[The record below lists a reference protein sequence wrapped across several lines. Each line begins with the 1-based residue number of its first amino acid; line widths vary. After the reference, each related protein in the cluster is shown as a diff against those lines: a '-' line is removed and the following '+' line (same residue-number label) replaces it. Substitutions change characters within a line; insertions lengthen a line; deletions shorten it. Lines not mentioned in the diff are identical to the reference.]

1 MKIEVNDLAVRFADR
16 STFQSVT
23 AIQDLNL
30 TVEEGEFV
38 CVVGPSGCGK
48 TTLLRVIA
56 GLERATQGFAEI
68 HASDTMRPD
77 YAMVFQNAGLF
88 PWMTVLENVAYGMRI
103 QASYLRLLWLS
114 IKEGHLLLD
123 QWRDVAGPNR
133 YARALKWIERVGLSK
148 FVDAFPGQLSG
159 GMQQRV
165 GLARAFAHNA
175 EVLLLDE
182 PFGALDAQ
190 TRLILQDT
198 LLGLWKASDMT
209 VLFVTHS
216 IEEALTLADRIVVMS
231 ARPGHIIAEFKVDF
245 ERPRDVMK
253 LRTTPEFGQKYGE
266 IWDVLREEVQAAN
279 QQLY

>member
-1 MKIEVNDLAVRFADR
+1 MKIEVNDLTVRFADR
-16 STFQSVT
+16 NTFQPIT
-23 AIQDLNL
+23 ALQDLSL
-30 TVEEGEFV
+30 SVEDGEFV

-56 GLERATQGFAEI
+56 GLERATQGTANI
-68 HASDTMRPD
+68 HGSDAMRPD

-88 PWMTVLENVAYGMRI
+88 PWMTVLENVAYGMRM

-114 IKEGHLLLD
+114 IKEGRLLLD
-123 QWRDVAGPNR
+123 KWRDSAGPNR
-133 YARALKWIERVGLSK
+133 YARALTWIERVGLSK

-198 LLGLWKASDMT
+198 LLGLWKSSDMT

-231 ARPGHIIAEFKVDF
+231 ARPGHIIAEFEVDF

>member
-1 MKIEVNDLAVRFADR
+1 MKIEVKDLTVRFAD
-16 STFQSVT
+16 SNTFQPIT
-23 AIQDLNL
+23 AVQDMNL

-56 GLERATQGFAEI
+56 GLERATRGVAKI
-68 HASDTMRPD
+68 HGSDAMRPD
-77 YAMVFQNAGLF
+77 YAMVFQHAGLF
-88 PWMTVLENVAYGMRI
+88 PWMTVLENVAYGMRM

-114 IKEGHLLLD
+114 VKEGRLLLD
-123 QWRDVAGPNR
+123 KWRDVAGPNR

-198 LLGLWKASDMT
+198 LLGLWKSSDMT

-231 ARPGHIIAEFKVDF
+231 ARPGHIMAEFKVDF

-266 IWDVLREEVQAAN
+266 IWDVLREEVQAAGKH
-279 QQLY
+279 LY